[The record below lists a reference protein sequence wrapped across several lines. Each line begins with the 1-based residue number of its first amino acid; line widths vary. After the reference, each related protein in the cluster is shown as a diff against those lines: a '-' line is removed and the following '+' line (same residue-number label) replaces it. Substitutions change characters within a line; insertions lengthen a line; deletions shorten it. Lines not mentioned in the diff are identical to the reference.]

1 MPVSRSTGEETN
13 FVPGQAVFE
22 LTMHQCIEAGQAFDF
37 GYGDLKALCRHFAIS
52 LPSHELRSTFSA
64 LDEDCSGAISYKE
77 LCYTVFPET
86 LLWLCLRTS

>member
-37 GYGDLKALCRHFAIS
+37 GYGDPRRDS
-52 LPSHELRSTFSA
+52 LAAARCCATVSHARPGF
-64 LDEDCSGAISYKE
+64 
-77 LCYTVFPET
+77 
-86 LLWLCLRTS
+86 CLTPRTSAAAR